1 MWPYIVLALLLIY
14 AYNKSQK
21 TQSNFMQMPGMTYIN
36 RDVVAADGSAS
47 KGGQPPGHIKYM
59 GSFVDGAACENA
71 CAGAEW
77 CRAYTWH
84 HPAEGSAWSNQCFGL
99 KSIDYTADY
108 SGADSGHLGGVANA
122 HGVIAEASGDVAAAN
137 GADASVSSADVV
149 AAAAEHLTVAEA
161 SERVRRGWTIARER
175 ASAAAVNARFRAGQI
190 VDGARTK
197 FNNTMGRRL
206 GGQSAGKDNES
217 DAKPVIPTAAAPIE
231 CFSIQHPNR
240 NDHCVGTFDCMYS
253 HDGAAGQLS
262 SGHFHEQL
270 QAAWANDA
278 SPVYSA
284 PGQVVGNIARQT
296 NWVSTQK
303 PAVLI
308 V

>member
-1 MWPYIVLALLLIY
+1 MWPYIVLALLLVY
-14 AYNKSQK
+14 AYRESQK
-21 TQSNFMQMPGMTYIN
+21 PQSKFMQMPGMTYIN
-36 RDVVAADGSAS
+36 RETISADGSAT
-47 KGGQPPGHIKYM
+47 KGGQPPGHIKYL
-59 GSFVDGAACENA
+59 GQFVDGAACENA

-84 HPAEGSAWSNQCFGL
+84 HPADGSSWSNQCFGL

-122 HGVIAEASGDVAAAN
+122 HGVIAEASGDAAAAN
-137 GADASVSSADVV
+137 GVDASVSSADVV

-161 SERVRRGWTIARER
+161 GERVRRGWAIARER
-175 ASAAAVNARFRAGQI
+175 ASAAAVNARFRAGQLA
-190 VDGARTK
+190 DGARTK

-206 GGQSAGKDNES
+206 GGQTAGKDNES
-217 DAKPVIPTAAAPIE
+217 SVKPSE
-231 CFSIQHPNR
+231 SFSIQHPNR
-240 NDHCVGTFDCMYS
+240 NDHCVGTYDCMYS

-262 SGHFHEQL
+262 FGHFHEQL

-284 PGQVVGNIARQT
+284 PGQAVGNIARQT